1 MPQRTDQLA
10 YPIVN
15 YEDATA
21 AIEWLKRAFGAE
33 EVAVYKGEGGEVE
46 HMELSFEGAIVMGG
60 SKGAGELAGKAE
72 QGQPVWLYLVVSDP
86 DAHHARAVEAGAE
99 VVIPLRDEEYG
110 SRGYS
115 ALDPEGN
122 VWSFGTY
129 RPEVA

>member
-1 MPQRTDQLA
+1 
-10 YPIVN
+10 
-15 YEDATA
+15 
-21 AIEWLKRAFGAE
+21 
-33 EVAVYKGEGGEVE
+33 
-46 HMELSFEGAIVMGG
+46 
-60 SKGAGELAGKAE
+60 
-72 QGQPVWLYLVVSDP
+72 VWLYLVVSDP

-129 RPEVA
+129 RPEV